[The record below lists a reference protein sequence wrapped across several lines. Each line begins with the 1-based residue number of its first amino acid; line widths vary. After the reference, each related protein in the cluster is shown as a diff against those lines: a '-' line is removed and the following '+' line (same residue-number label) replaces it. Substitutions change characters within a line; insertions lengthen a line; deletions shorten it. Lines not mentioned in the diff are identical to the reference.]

1 MAGVGYTRSRGV
13 LAVRAAGFHSTVQL
27 HVVLYGIGL
36 LCSLL
41 FCSILFYSGSCCRIS
56 MHAVLSS
63 VVSCIIRCP
72 IICFWYVVV

>member
-41 FCSILFYSGSCCRIS
+41 FYSILFWFMLQDINACCLKFCRF
-56 MHAVLSS
+56 M
-63 VVSCIIRCP
+63 
-72 IICFWYVVV
+72 Y